1 MLVDDVACKPAKKS
15 TKDSAAPMEKRKCRS
30 LEEHSLAKE
39 DTPSSEST
47 SKAVVAKGKKR
58 TDASVAQDSETQLR
72 RKSGTTNID
81 PSIQKNSNLN
91 DDAPIVTS
99 KKRRRNPKDAESE
112 IEDGVDKDTKRKKR
126 SNPSESRQSPEITAE
141 EESVKPVAKRS
152 RKVAKSIRKGKKQSS
167 DYSTTTSYVK
177 RLRHYIKILNNIFSG
192 NRRRTPLCL
201 SPPRRWANS

>member
-1 MLVDDVACKPAKKS
+1 
-15 TKDSAAPMEKRKCRS
+15 MEKRKCRS